1 MQRRQEPWRWG
12 EQWSAIGSWQWPT
25 ERITEAIP
33 LTTTW
38 EVAEELCI
46 DHSMVIWHLKQIG
59 KVKKLDKW
67 VPHELTTSQNLLK
80 SCLLLFY
87 VTTTNHFLIG
97 VWHVIKSGFYM
108 ITDEYQLSG
117 WTEKKIQSISQ
128 SQTCTHKSPC
138 SLFRGLLIHYNF
150 MNPSET
156 ITSEKHAQQIE
167 DSTWLHIAQPTLQK
181 LSELDY
187 EILPHPSYSL
197 DRLPIDH
204 HFFKHLNN
212 FLQGKCFQN

>member
-1 MQRRQEPWRWG
+1 
-12 EQWSAIGSWQWPT
+12 
-25 ERITEAIP
+25 
-33 LTTTW
+33 
-38 EVAEELCI
+38 
-46 DHSMVIWHLKQIG
+46 
-59 KVKKLDKW
+59 
-67 VPHELTTSQNLLK
+67 
-80 SCLLLFY
+80 
-87 VTTTNHFLIG
+87 
-97 VWHVIKSGFYM
+97 M

-150 MNPSET
+150 MNPSEA

-197 DRLPIDH
+197 DLLPIDH